1 MWYITNLSIKVAH
14 YHIPKVLQ
22 VIKDFDCT
30 LFFFGIVI
38 PNTMRCIVTGHPL
51 LARKPPSF
59 SLRRAVLTGVHTG
72 EGNNVAFFKKLCN
85 QIF

>member
-51 LARKPPSF
+51 LARKSPSF